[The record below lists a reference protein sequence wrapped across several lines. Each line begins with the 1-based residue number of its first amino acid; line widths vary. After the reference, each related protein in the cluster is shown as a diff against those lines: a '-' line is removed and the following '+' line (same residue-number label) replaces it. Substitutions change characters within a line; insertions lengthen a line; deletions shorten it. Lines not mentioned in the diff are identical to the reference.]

1 MGEKVQQPD
10 PRSGSNFDRMA
21 SVFAVALSLAALFV
35 SLVEV
40 SSERAQQR
48 AEVWPHIQIDQSYS
62 EAGFRLRMVNK
73 GVGPALMGQ
82 LVLLHNGQPVQDVDQ
97 LIIETIGAERA
108 FSYDRYSM
116 SDPSNSVVAPG
127 DSLTLFG
134 VSWDDS
140 TRELIRAWNGAIDI
154 DVCYC
159 SIHEDC
165 WQASLMGSTQRVERC
180 DTGVAL

>member
-1 MGEKVQQPD
+1 MSDQSPPKGQ
-10 PRSGSNFDRMA
+10 RSGTNFDRIA
-21 SVFAVALSLAALFV
+21 AIFAVLLSLAALFV
-35 SLVEV
+35 SFVEV

-48 AEVWPHIQIDQSYS
+48 AEVWPYIQIDPSYS
-62 EAGFRLRMVNK
+62 SSGFRLRMVNK

-97 LIIETIGAERA
+97 LIVDTIGAERA
-108 FSYDRYSM
+108 FSYDRYAM

-134 VSWDDS
+134 VSWDDD
-140 TRELIRAWNGAIDI
+140 TRALVQAWNGAIDI
-154 DVCYC
+154 DICYC

-165 WQASLMGSTQRVERC
+165 WQASLLGSTQRVERC
-180 DTGVAL
+180 ETGVAL